1 MNRFKEQAMKIV
13 FMVAACVSVL
23 AVFLICLFLVCEWY
37 PGYCKNRTT

>member
-23 AVFLICLFLVCEWY
+23 AVFLICLFLFANGIPAIAKIW
-37 PGYCKNRTT
+37 TT